1 MSQWERENIVERIK
15 SSVEVRA
22 KLGKVMG
29 AIPFGY
35 KKVGKDDMALD
46 EHEAPIRKLMYEL
59 FLEHRRYGT
68 VAQILN
74 ERGYH
79 TKRKKPFSGT
89 TIKRL
94 LKDPTAKGI
103 RRSHCTQVNA
113 EGKTIMRDEKEWY
126 THEAPR
132 IVSDELWDEVNAII
146 HKQESKRIQ
155 PLNKKVHL
163 FTGYLFCKC
172 GGGMYVPSTNPK
184 YTCKK
189 CKSKI
194 HVEDIEAIFKE
205 QLTEFIV
212 SESEVKRY
220 FDGTH
225 KIIASK
231 EQEIEL
237 V

>member
-1 MSQWERENIVERIK
+1 
-15 SSVEVRA
+15 
-22 KLGKVMG
+22 
-29 AIPFGY
+29 
-35 KKVGKDDMALD
+35 
-46 EHEAPIRKLMYEL
+46 
-59 FLEHRRYGT
+59 
-68 VAQILN
+68 
-74 ERGYH
+74 
-79 TKRKKPFSGT
+79 
-89 TIKRL
+89 
-94 LKDPTAKGI
+94 
-103 RRSHCTQVNA
+103 
-113 EGKTIMRDEKEWY
+113 MRDEKEWY